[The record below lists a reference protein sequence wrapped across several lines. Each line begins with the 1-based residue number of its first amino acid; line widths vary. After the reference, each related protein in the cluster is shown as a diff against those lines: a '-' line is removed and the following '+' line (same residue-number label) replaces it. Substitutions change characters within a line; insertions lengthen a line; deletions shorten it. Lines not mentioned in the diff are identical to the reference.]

1 MSKKFLLILA
11 VVVFSLVSV
20 NLYAETV
27 YSLRDLCKIADK
39 NALKIK
45 IAQDDIYISKQEK
58 QRALSVLLP
67 RLTAI
72 GATNRTFTE
81 YDNQIP
87 DRKMNSIKDTD
98 TLGLQLDQSFT
109 LNGKELIA
117 LKVTKDEI
125 EKNEYNL
132 ESTKSNYMF
141 QISKTYYQ
149 ILSAKKNLDISKSDL
164 KRLEKHRNSV
174 NEKLKVG
181 TVTKTAL
188 FRAEAELS
196 KAQTNLLRADNNLK
210 FAKAS
215 LKNLVDL
222 EDDFSLSENQSFNFK
237 DYRISFDEFIKD
249 AINNR
254 AELKSVQK
262 TCEVAKKTI
271 KYERGSYWPKISIK
285 GTYGDSDIVSDH
297 DGGVYRNYNSETNVT
312 EKSVEASF
320 AFTIFDGGL
329 RKAQINQAIA
339 RKRQAEAALIDT
351 KNQIILESKQA
362 WFEFE
367 TAKSTLTTLNDELR
381 SAKEN
386 FNAVTMQFEYG
397 LSDSVDMMDADT
409 LLVSAERKLAD
420 AEYTYILSVL
430 DMIRIKGGLLKL
442 LL

>member
-11 VVVFSLVSV
+11 VVVFSLVGV

-27 YSLRDLCKIADK
+27 YSLNDLCKIADK

-45 IAQDDIYISKQEK
+45 IAQDDIYISEQEK
-58 QRALSVLLP
+58 QRALSVLMP

-81 YDNQIP
+81 YENQIP
-87 DRKMNSIKDTD
+87 NRKMSSIKDTE

-174 NEKLKVG
+174 NEKLQVG

-196 KAQTNLLRADNNLK
+196 KAKTNLLRADNNLK

-215 LKNLVDL
+215 LKSLVDI
-222 EDDFSLSENQSFNFK
+222 EDDFSLTENQSFNFK
-237 DYRISFDEFIKD
+237 DFSISFNELIEE

-285 GTYGDSDIVSDH
+285 GTYGDSEILTDH
-297 DGGVYRNYNSETNVT
+297 DSMYRIYNSETNVT

-339 RKRQAEAALIDT
+339 RKRQAEATLIDT

-367 TAKSTLTTLNDELR
+367 TAKSTITTLNDELR
-381 SAKEN
+381 SATEN

-420 AEYTYILSVL
+420 AEYTYVLSVL